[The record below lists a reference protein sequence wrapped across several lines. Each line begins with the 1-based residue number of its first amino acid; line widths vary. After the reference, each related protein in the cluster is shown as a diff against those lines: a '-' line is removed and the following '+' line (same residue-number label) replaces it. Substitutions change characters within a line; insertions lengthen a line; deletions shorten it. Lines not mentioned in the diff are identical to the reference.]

1 MSDFYDRQG
10 QRIDLMTWAR
20 HVEDRQYSVVA
31 QHWVRG
37 WMVSTVWL
45 GLDHGYG
52 MTPVPLIFETMIF
65 APKDATVGRE
75 DRGTVPDFRVVAP
88 GKLQQA
94 LRGDA
99 SGTAPVDL
107 DQYQERYPTE
117 EAAQAGHDR
126 ALAAM
131 VEQLGGDAAADIAGP
146 LVPGSSDTEW
156 DGSLDDELWRYE

>member
-45 GLDHGYG
+45 GLDHGFG

-75 DRGTVPDFRVVAP
+75 DWETG
-88 GKLQQA
+88 
-94 LRGDA
+94 GDA

-131 VEQLGGDAAADIAGP
+131 VEQLGGDAAADITGP

>member
-1 MSDFYDRQG
+1 MSDFYNRQG
-10 QRIDLMTWAR
+10 QRIGLMTWAR

-45 GLDHGYG
+45 GLDHGFG

-75 DRGTVPDFRVVAP
+75 DWETG
-88 GKLQQA
+88 
-94 LRGDA
+94 GDA

-131 VEQLGGDAAADIAGP
+131 VEQLGGDAAADITGP

>member
-1 MSDFYDRQG
+1 VSDFYDRQG

-45 GLDHGYG
+45 GLDHGFG

-75 DRGTVPDFRVVAP
+75 DWETG
-88 GKLQQA
+88 
-94 LRGDA
+94 GDA

>member
-1 MSDFYDRQG
+1 MSDFYNRQG
-10 QRIDLMTWAR
+10 QRIGLMTWAR

-75 DRGTVPDFRVVAP
+75 DWETG
-88 GKLQQA
+88 
-94 LRGDA
+94 GDA

-156 DGSLDDELWRYE
+156 DGGLDDELWRYE

>member
-1 MSDFYDRQG
+1 MSDFYNRQG
-10 QRIDLMTWAR
+10 QRIGLMTWAR

-45 GLDHGYG
+45 GLDHGFG

-75 DRGTVPDFRVVAP
+75 DWETG
-88 GKLQQA
+88 
-94 LRGDA
+94 GDA

-156 DGSLDDELWRYE
+156 DGGLDDELWRYE

>member
-75 DRGTVPDFRVVAP
+75 DRGT
-88 GKLQQA
+88 G
-94 LRGDA
+94 GDA

-156 DGSLDDELWRYE
+156 DGGLDDELWRYE

>member
-75 DRGTVPDFRVVAP
+75 DWETG
-88 GKLQQA
+88 
-94 LRGDA
+94 GDA

-131 VEQLGGDAAADIAGP
+131 VEQLGGDAAADITGP

-156 DGSLDDELWRYE
+156 DGSLDDEPWRYE

>member
-1 MSDFYDRQG
+1 MSDFYNRQG
-10 QRIDLMTWAR
+10 QRIGLMTWAR

-45 GLDHGYG
+45 GLDHGFG

-75 DRGTVPDFRVVAP
+75 DWETG
-88 GKLQQA
+88 
-94 LRGDA
+94 GDA

-131 VEQLGGDAAADIAGP
+131 VEHLGGDAAADITGP

>member
-1 MSDFYDRQG
+1 MSDFYNRQG
-10 QRIDLMTWAR
+10 QRIGLMTWAR

-75 DRGTVPDFRVVAP
+75 DWETG
-88 GKLQQA
+88 
-94 LRGDA
+94 GDA

-131 VEQLGGDAAADIAGP
+131 VEQLGGDAAADITGP

-156 DGSLDDELWRYE
+156 DGGLDDELWRYE